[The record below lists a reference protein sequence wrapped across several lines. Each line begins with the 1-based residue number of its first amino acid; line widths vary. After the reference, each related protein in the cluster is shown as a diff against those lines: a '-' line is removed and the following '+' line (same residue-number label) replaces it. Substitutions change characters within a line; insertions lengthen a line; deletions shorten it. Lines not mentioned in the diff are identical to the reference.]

1 MCQQCIRQIRRFGC
15 FSIKLDFLQSCIQ
28 IFHLAGPPDHMR
40 TQGLVLTIV
49 YIVIVFYNEA
59 RAKRAL
65 SFGLLHWLPGQR
77 LNY

>member
-1 MCQQCIRQIRRFGC
+1 MVPNEQRVVGKIMAERIGVWTRQLGT
-15 FSIKLDFLQSCIQ
+15 
-28 IFHLAGPPDHMR
+28 PE
-40 TQGLVLTIV
+40 

-59 RAKRAL
+59 RAVRAL